1 MGLEEKKKKAE
12 EAKKAR
18 LAAAAKKAGPEEAT
32 AESTAAEKVEDT
44 WVEVEE
50 TPIVVELTEEEKNTK
65 FIKSGLPDISEKI
78 FAKSYASFS
87 LPAKEEGFDE
97 VQFDW
102 DKEKECSGLLQK
114 FILEQKLLQKV
125 DDLQPGAWF
134 KERCEV
140 WTKSLS
146 EWKKKQT

>member
-18 LAAAAKKAGPEEAT
+18 LAAAAKKAGTEE
-32 AESTAAEKVEDT
+32 EKEENTEEVKADDT
-44 WVEVEE
+44 KMEVEE
-50 TPIVVELTEEEKNTK
+50 TPIVIELTEEEKNTK
-65 FIKSGLPDISEKI
+65 FIKSALPDISEKV

-87 LPAKEEGFDE
+87 LPTKEEGFDE

-102 DKEKECSGLLQK
+102 DKEKECTGLLKK

-134 KERCEV
+134 KERFEA
-140 WTKSLS
+140 WGKTLS